1 MTEANNLE
9 TAWFVALVIYYLT
22 HIPASW
28 EGICVYAELMHVVKV
43 LCNGVIPMNFSLA
56 DL

>member
-1 MTEANNLE
+1 MTEVNNLE
-9 TAWFVALVIYYLT
+9 TARFVAVVIYYLT